1 MILFLRRVCAILVVL
16 LILIPV
22 LDGAAETGKEKPVA
36 WLALRSYQRLEQRLR
51 EISTMAQAPGLADM
65 LLGLVQLQ
73 LAGLAGLDR
82 QRPIGLVV
90 PTVSLSDKP
99 PMAVVL
105 PYTDRDAMLQTLQ
118 GFFPQSIVEDNA
130 RLSLQ
135 GGPVPAFG
143 RLDAQA
149 RVLIVS
155 TSAEAAQGF
164 DVSLPA
170 DLFGAQENG
179 PDLVLRVDVDAV
191 KQQLDVAWKAML
203 AGLEQAWQAAMQNAV
218 EDKAMSPAD
227 KAAMTAYVT
236 MTQQGLRQFLDDFR
250 LGESR
255 LTLAP
260 TGWVFDLETKM
271 RPGSV
276 SAAFLNAQAGHT
288 SRAAQL
294 FAPSANTFLRLVY
307 NVRMTDSLR
316 QETMALFP
324 ALRQMLEARLAALPA
339 LTPEQRTAGTQAI
352 ATYFNLL
359 EQWYTQ
365 KELEAAVEMRVQEKS
380 FEVSSW
386 LPFVESRRALSAMLD
401 VVEKIPLLTG
411 DAVTKVTRDIAQ
423 YQGTALHRIEIPMHQ
438 VPEFPTTVFVAAQG
452 NWLVLHLGT
461 SPEPLQALLDR
472 ARNLS
477 SQAPTQTD
485 ALVHTELFLAPML
498 KLGMSKGQMDSQNP
512 VSQAL
517 IEKLQQGPNEPF
529 RIDLLTRQDA
539 ATLRSTFPG
548 ALIQSVAEIMGE
560 QVMQQMRG
568 GGDKKGSGGKPKK

>member
-1 MILFLRRVCAILVVL
+1 MILSLRRVCAILVVL
-16 LILIPV
+16 LTLTPV
-22 LDGAAETGKEKPVA
+22 LGSAAETVQERPVA

-51 EISTMAQAPGLADM
+51 EISTMAKAPGLADM

-73 LAGLAGLDR
+73 LAGLGGLDR

-90 PTVSLSDKP
+90 PTVSLADKP

-105 PYTDRDAMLQTLQ
+105 PYTDRDAILHTLQ
-118 GFFPQSIVEDNA
+118 GFFPQSIVEDNE

-135 GGPVPAFG
+135 GGPIPAFG

-149 RVLIVS
+149 SVLIVS
-155 TSAEAAQGF
+155 TSPEVAQGF

-179 PDLVLRVDVDAV
+179 PDLVLRVDVEAV

-203 AGLEQAWQAAMQNAV
+203 AGLEQAWQAALQKAA
-218 EDKAMSPAD
+218 EDQAMSPAD

-236 MTQQGLRQFLDDFR
+236 MTQRGLRQFLDDFS

-255 LTLAP
+255 LTLAS

-324 ALRQMLEARLAALPA
+324 ALRQMLEARLAALPD

-352 ATYFNLL
+352 ATYLSLL
-359 EQWYTQ
+359 EQWYSQ
-365 KELEAAVEMRVQEKS
+365 KELEAAAEMRVQDKS
-380 FEVSSW
+380 FALTSW
-386 LPFVESRRALSAMLD
+386 LPFVDSRRALSAILD
-401 VVEKIPLLTG
+401 VVEKIPLLMG
-411 DAVTKVTRDIAQ
+411 DAVIKVTRDIGQ
-423 YQGTALHRIEIPMHQ
+423 YQGTALHRIELPKNKA
-438 VPEFPTTVFVAAQG
+438 PEFPTTAFVAAQG
-452 NWLVLHLGT
+452 NWLAFHLGT
-461 SPEPLQALLDR
+461 SPEPLQTLLDR

-485 ALVHTELFLAPML
+485 AVVHTELFLAPML
-498 KLGMSKGQMDSQNP
+498 QLGMSKGQMGSQNP
-512 VSQAL
+512 MSQAL

-548 ALIQSVAEIMGE
+548 ALVQSVAELMG
-560 QVMQQMRG
+560 QQIMQQLRG
-568 GGDKKGSGGKPKK
+568 GGEKQGSGGKSKQ